1 MDTTKFKLLIYFT
14 GLAVILVQAGC
25 GPAAQG
31 PMVPRQSPLTP
42 GMPPSNIY
50 LINNNT
56 AFFPAGGPYNFTQT
70 VYITD
75 TATLTV
81 YPGTVL
87 NFTPGSMLYVDGG
100 IVLSGT
106 ASDPILV
113 RTLDTGQNWGGFIF
127 GKKSTGGN
135 LTATYISDAFVQING
150 GSVSMDD
157 CTIENGVWIPEGD
170 NVGITISHSVLSSF
184 DGFAFSV
191 KQSSF
196 PANMPMPSISIV
208 NTVINGMMDF
218 ALYGL
223 SPSVASTAISISSD
237 QINGGIFLHGGGDI
251 TGFTFSI
258 SGNNITGSIGV
269 AQPMSTSTI
278 DPFITSN
285 NIVNSNGY
293 AVYGGGQLYN
303 NYIAGNNGAGPG
315 VVDTTQGGLCDNTM
329 DENSAASPPQLYRVD
344 CVVNV
349 RTSPN

>member
-1 MDTTKFKLLIYFT
+1 MDTTKLKLLISLT

-56 AFFPAGGPYNFTQT
+56 AFSPAHGPYDFTQT
-70 VYITD
+70 VYITN

-113 RTLDTGQNWGGFIF
+113 RTLDAGQNWGGFIF
-127 GKKSTGGN
+127 GKKSAGGN
-135 LTATYISDAFVQING
+135 LAGTYISDAFVQING
-150 GSVSMDD
+150 GFVSMED
-157 CTIENGVWIPEGD
+157 CTIANGVWIPEGD

-191 KQSSF
+191 RQSSF
-196 PANMPMPSISIV
+196 PVTMPMPSLEIN
-208 NTVINGMMDF
+208 NTVVNGMMDF
-218 ALYGL
+218 ALYGA
-223 SPSVASTAISISSD
+223 SPSVAPTAIALSSN

-258 SGNNITGSIGV
+258 SGNTITGSIGV
-269 AQPMSTSTI
+269 AQPLSTSTI
-278 DPFITSN
+278 DPFIAGN
-285 NIVNSNGY
+285 NIIGSNGY

-303 NYIAGNNGAGPG
+303 NYLAGNNGAGTA
-315 VVDTTQGGLCDNTM
+315 VADTTQGGLCDNMM
-329 DENSAASPPQLYRVD
+329 DENSAASPPQFYRVD
-344 CVVNV
+344 CVVNA